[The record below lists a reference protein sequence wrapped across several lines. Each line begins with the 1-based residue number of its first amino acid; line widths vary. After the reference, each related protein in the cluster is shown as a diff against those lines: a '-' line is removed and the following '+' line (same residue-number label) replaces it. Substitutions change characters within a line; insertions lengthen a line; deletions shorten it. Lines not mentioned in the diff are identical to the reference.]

1 MSDCVFCKIVAG
13 QIPSTRVYEDEH
25 ALAFMDLGQ
34 VNPGHVLVAVKKH
47 AANLFELEDA
57 QAAAVARATARVS
70 RAPSATHSKPEGLS
84 VYQANGK
91 AAGQT
96 VFHYHVHLLPRHA
109 GDGMELVWPVKN
121 PPREKLEE
129 YAAKIRAAARLA
141 TGRSSRTPSCSAPRF
156 RRARACGSA
165 RRAAR
170 S

>member
-25 ALAFMDLGQ
+25 TLAFMDIGH
-34 VNPGHVLVAVKKH
+34 VNPGHTLVAVKKH
-47 AANLFELEDA
+47 AANVFELEET
-57 QAAAVARATARVS
+57 QAEAVARAIVKIS
-70 RAPSATHSKPEGLS
+70 RALKKTFEPEGLS

-121 PPREKLEE
+121 PPRATLED
-129 YAAKIRAAARLA
+129 YAEKIRAKL
-141 TGRSSRTPSCSAPRF
+141 
-156 RRARACGSA
+156 
-165 RRAAR
+165 
-170 S
+170 